1 MIEQVET
8 ATRRSWERSMTIK
21 RRLFISN
28 ILMIVIPVLISL
40 LIIFVG
46 GEIIF
51 RASQDGVQKD
61 DQFYDSRDDLI
72 HKAKQFL
79 ENGTQQ
85 EQAKTK
91 TALEQ
96 VLQKNELSLNI
107 YSSEKNIFSFGTLN
121 IRYTEELTGA
131 IWALKGEGSASL
143 NNEEVYAEKMNV
155 NGKTYTVIIFNIISD
170 FNYEDFPPEIIM
182 FVILFFLGII
192 VAIILTNRFLTR
204 FVFKRIKLPL
214 DTLVDGVHQ
223 LRDGNLDVRIHYE
236 NKDEFASICEDF
248 NDMAVRLKESLQLI
262 QKQDENRKELLAG
275 ISHDLRSPLTSVRA
289 YSEGLL
295 DGVAQTPESQQNYI
309 RMIKTKA
316 EDIDRMVAK
325 ISLFSKMDLG
335 DYPYDPEPLEVNQ
348 EILSLVKA
356 TAEEYR
362 ENGLEVNITAL
373 AENVL
378 IFADPVQLNSVFS
391 NILENSLKYKNK
403 EHGHVNIRTEAKGNE
418 VFIYLSDDGPG
429 VPVEALEKLFDVFY
443 RSDPS
448 RNNPNK
454 GSGLGLAI
462 TAKAVD
468 RMGGSIHAE
477 LSSADGLCM
486 VIKLP
491 VLSKG
496 AIA

>member
-1 MIEQVET
+1 
-8 ATRRSWERSMTIK
+8 MTIK

-51 RASQDGVQKD
+51 RASQDSVQKD
-61 DQFYDSRDDLI
+61 NQFFDSRGDLI
-72 HKAKQFL
+72 QRAKQFL
-79 ENGTQQ
+79 ENGN
-85 EQAKTK
+85 EQKRDKNKA
-91 TALEQ
+91 ALEKI
-96 VLQKNELSLNI
+96 LEKNELSLDI
-107 YSSEKNIFSFGTLN
+107 YSSEKSLFSFGTLHSQ
-121 IRYTEELTGA
+121 YSGELTKA
-131 IWALKGEGSASL
+131 IWALHGEGSASL
-143 NNEEVYAEKMNV
+143 KNEEVYAEKMNV
-155 NGKTYTVIIFNIISD
+155 NGTTYTVIIYNIISD
-170 FNYEDFPPEIIM
+170 YNYDEVPPEIIILG
-182 FVILFFLGII
+182 ILFFVGTIAAI
-192 VAIILTNRFLTR
+192 VLTNRFLTR
-204 FVFKRIKLPL
+204 FVFKRIKQPL

-223 LRDGNLDVRIHYE
+223 LRDGNLDVRIRYE
-236 NKDEFASICEDF
+236 NKDEFASVCEDF
-248 NDMAVRLKESLQLI
+248 NDMAVRLKESVQLI
-262 QKQDENRKELLAG
+262 QKQEENRKELLAG

-295 DGVAQTPESQQNYI
+295 DGVAQTRESQINYI

-325 ISLFSKMDLG
+325 IFLFSKMDLG
-335 DYPYDPEPLEVNQ
+335 DYPYDPEALEVNQ

-362 ENGLEVNITAL
+362 ENGLEVSVTAL
-373 AENVL
+373 AADHVL
-378 IFADPVQLNSVFS
+378 IFADPVQLNSIFT
-391 NILENSLKYKNK
+391 NLLENSLKYKIK
-403 EHGHVNIRTEAKGNE
+403 EQGHVSIRTEVKGNE
-418 VFIYLSDDGPG
+418 VLIYVDDDGPG
-429 VPVEALEKLFDVFY
+429 VPVEALDKLFDVFY

-448 RNNPNK
+448 RKNPNK

-477 LSSADGLCM
+477 PSPAGGLCM

>member
-1 MIEQVET
+1 
-8 ATRRSWERSMTIK
+8 MTIK

-51 RASQDGVQKD
+51 RATQDSVQKD
-61 DQFYDSRDDLI
+61 NQFYDSRGDLI
-72 HKAKQFL
+72 QRAKQFL
-79 ENGTQQ
+79 ENGNEQ
-85 EQAKTK
+85 ERDKNKA
-91 TALEQ
+91 ALEKI
-96 VLQKNELSLNI
+96 LEKNELRLDI
-107 YSSEKNIFSFGTLN
+107 YSSEKSLFSFGTLN
-121 IRYTEELTGA
+121 SQYTGELTRA
-131 IWALKGEGSASL
+131 IWALQGEGSASL
-143 NNEEVYAEKMNV
+143 KNEEAYAEKMNV

-170 FNYEDFPPEIIM
+170 FNYKEVPPEIIT
-182 FVILFFLGII
+182 FGILFLLGTIAAI
-192 VAIILTNRFLTR
+192 VLTNRFLTR
-204 FVFKRIKLPL
+204 FVFKRIKQPL

-223 LRDGNLDVRIHYE
+223 LRDGNLDVRIRYE
-236 NKDEFASICEDF
+236 NKDEFASVCEDF

-262 QKQDENRKELLAG
+262 QKQEENRKELLAG

-295 DGVAQTPESQQNYI
+295 DGVAQTRESQINYI

-325 ISLFSKMDLG
+325 IFLFSKMDLG
-335 DYPYDPEPLEVNQ
+335 DYPYDPEALEVNQ

-356 TAEEYR
+356 TSEEYR
-362 ENGLEVNITAL
+362 ENGLEVSITAL
-373 AENVL
+373 ADNVL
-378 IFADPVQLNSVFS
+378 IFADPVQLNSIFT

-403 EHGHVNIRTEAKGNE
+403 EQGHVSIRTEVRGSE
-418 VFIYLSDDGPG
+418 VYIFVSDDGPG
-429 VPVEALEKLFDVFY
+429 VPVEALDKLFDVFY

-448 RNNPNK
+448 RKNPNK

-477 LSSADGLCM
+477 PSSAGGLCM

-491 VLSKG
+491 LLSKG

>member
-1 MIEQVET
+1 
-8 ATRRSWERSMTIK
+8 MTIK

-61 DQFYDSRDDLI
+61 NQFYDSRGDLI
-72 HKAKQFL
+72 KKAKQFL
-79 ENGTQQ
+79 ENGDPQ
-85 EQAKTK
+85 EREKAK

-96 VLQKNELSLNI
+96 VLQKNELGLNI
-107 YSSEKNIFSFGTLN
+107 YASEKSLFSFGTLHT
-121 IRYTEELTGA
+121 RYTEELTQA
-131 IWALKGEGSASL
+131 IWALQGEGSASL
-143 NNEEVYAEKMNV
+143 KNEEVYAEKITV
-155 NGKTYTVIIFNIISD
+155 NGTTYTVIVFNIISD
-170 FNYEDFPPEIIM
+170 YIYEEVPPEIIT
-182 FVILFFLGII
+182 FGILFLIGTIAAI
-192 VAIILTNRFLTR
+192 VLTNRFLTR
-204 FVFKRIKLPL
+204 FVFKRIKQPL

-223 LRDGNLDVRIHYE
+223 LRDGNLEVRIRYE
-236 NKDEFASICEDF
+236 NKDEFASVCEDF
-248 NDMAVRLKESLQLI
+248 NDMAVRLKESVQLI
-262 QKQDENRKELLAG
+262 QKQEENRKELLAG

-295 DGVAQTPESQQNYI
+295 DGVAQTRESQINYI

-325 ISLFSKMDLG
+325 IFLFSKMDLG
-335 DYPYDPEPLEVNQ
+335 DYPYDPEALEVNQ

-373 AENVL
+373 AQNVL
-378 IFADPVQLNSVFS
+378 IFADPVQLNSIFT

-403 EHGHVNIRTEAKGNE
+403 EQGHVSIRTEVKGSE
-418 VFIYLSDDGPG
+418 VFIYLADDGPG
-429 VPVEALEKLFDVFY
+429 VPVEALDKLFDVFY

-477 LSSADGLCM
+477 PSSSGGLCM

-496 AIA
+496 AIS